1 MSGERCTGTS
11 GITMK
16 ISSVWNEVAS
26 MLYWSM
32 LAACTVGPGTV
43 VTCARAGAEYGYNL
57 IWALIFASI
66 LAFTLQE
73 GTARLTIVSGKS
85 LGQCLRVKY
94 RHGPKIL
101 GTAVVCWAVAISV
114 FLGNTLYECNNWAG
128 GIDAVFALPE
138 QYWPYITNDG
148 VAGIGW
154 RVGFC
159 IAYGVV
165 VLGLL
170 YADKVDMLGMLLG
183 IVMICMIALFFVII
197 CFMDL
202 DFAALAGGFIP
213 NIPSKSSEGSA
224 EPTDII
230 LSLVGTTS
238 LGFNLFLG
246 GSMAKGKELGSAQRG
261 IAFSTI
267 SALEVSSLILIVGA
281 GTFSVNEPQGFTVG
295 RLAHLIEKY
304 ISVVGIYIFSFGFIA
319 AALSSM
325 LAVPLGA
332 GLTTDS
338 VFGQCEEEL
347 KEEEDEV
354 NEGLTA
360 REEAVEEKVPEAK
373 EEGSGEVPSSPTKLV
388 PKVEV
393 EPKKD
398 HTSLKMDEKK
408 KLRTLPRP
416 IYWGLM
422 TLMVI
427 IAVIVISCNV
437 PRVHVILVAQVFNG
451 CLLPFFAICLIIC
464 LNDEQ
469 FMGKSPQP
477 GWANIFLFITVT
489 ISLFLTSNVL
499 IQKIFGAFLSHVA
512 IKLVISLFVS
522 LSAMATLCTT
532 TSLGK
537 DLIRSFG
544 SVRRIQ

>member
-1 MSGERCTGTS
+1 
-11 GITMK
+11 MK
-16 ISSVWNEVAS
+16 ISSVWKEVAS

-43 VTCARAGAEYGYNL
+43 VTCARAGAEYGFNL

-94 RHGPKIL
+94 RHGPKIV

-128 GIDAVFALPE
+128 GIDAVFALPSE
-138 QYWPYITNDG
+138 YWPYVTPEG
-148 VAGIGW
+148 VAGTWW
-154 RVGFC
+154 RVGCC

-165 VLGLL
+165 VLALL
-170 YADKVDMLGMLLG
+170 YADKVDMLGMFLG
-183 IVMICMIALFFVII
+183 FVMISMIALFFVII

-202 DFAALAGGFIP
+202 DFAALVQGFIP

-246 GSMAKGKELGSAQRG
+246 GSMAKGKKLGSAQRG

-281 GTFSVNEPQGFTVG
+281 GTRQLETGEPRGFSVS
-295 RLAHLIEKY
+295 RLAELIQEY
-304 ISVVGIYIFSFGFIA
+304 ISVVGVYIFSFGFIA

-332 GLTTDS
+332 GLTCDS
-338 VFGQCEEEL
+338 VFGQCEEEV
-347 KEEEDEV
+347 EDDVEV
-354 NEGLTA
+354 NEGLT
-360 REEAVEEKVPEAK
+360 
-373 EEGSGEVPSSPTKLV
+373 SGEENKDEKIPQQESDTKEGVPSDEIPSSPTKLV
-388 PKVEV
+388 PKE
-393 EPKKD
+393 EQAPKKD
-398 HTSLKMDEKK
+398 HTNLKMEEKRILK
-408 KLRTLPRP
+408 TLPRP
-416 IYWGLM
+416 VYWGLM

-427 IAVIVISCNV
+427 IAVVVISCNV

-451 CLLPFFAICLIIC
+451 CLLPFFAILLLIC
-464 LNDEQ
+464 LNDQQ
-469 FMGKSPQP
+469 FMGKCPQP

-489 ISLFLTSNVL
+489 ICLFLTSNVL
-499 IQKIFGAFLSHVA
+499 IQKIFGAFLTTVV

-522 LSAMATLCTT
+522 LGVIATLCIS

-537 DLIRSFG
+537 DLIRSFS
-544 SVRRIQ
+544 SVRRLQVQ

>member
-1 MSGERCTGTS
+1 
-11 GITMK
+11 MK

-43 VTCARAGAEYGYNL
+43 VTSARAGAEYGYNL

-94 RHGPKIL
+94 RQGPKIM
-101 GTAVVCWAVAISV
+101 GTAVVCWVVAILV

-170 YADKVDMLGMLLG
+170 YADKVDMLGMFLG

-202 DFAALAGGFIP
+202 DFAALGRGFIP
-213 NIPSKSSEGSA
+213 NIPSKSSKDSA

-304 ISVVGIYIFSFGFIA
+304 ISVVGIYIFAFGFIA

-338 VFGQCEEEL
+338 VFGQCEEEV
-347 KEEEDEV
+347 EEEDEV

-360 REEAVEEKVPEAK
+360 GEEAVEEKVPEAK
-373 EEGSGEVPSSPTKLV
+373 EEGSGDLPSSPTKMV
-388 PKVEV
+388 PKVE
-393 EPKKD
+393 EDPKKD
-398 HTSLKMDEKK
+398 HTSLKMEEKK
-408 KLRTLPRP
+408 LLRTLPRP

-451 CLLPFFAICLIIC
+451 CLLPFFAILLILC
-464 LNDEQ
+464 LNDQQ
-469 FMGKSPQP
+469 FMEKSPQP

-499 IQKIFGAFLSHVA
+499 IQKIFGAFLSTVV
-512 IKLVISLFVS
+512 IKLVISLFIS
-522 LSAMATLCTT
+522 LGSMAALCTT

-537 DLIRSFG
+537 DLLRSFG